1 VSNKQSYYYALS
13 FPFNE
18 RVDMS
23 ELYEAKWNSN
33 NDSKRERERANE
45 GKTVSY
51 CSDSRVFSPYVR
63 KRKKYKEIA
72 HPS

>member
-1 VSNKQSYYYALS
+1 MSICVSNKQSYYYALS

-33 NDSKRERERANE
+33 NDSKRERE
-45 GKTVSY
+45 SQ
-51 CSDSRVFSPYVR
+51 
-63 KRKKYKEIA
+63 
-72 HPS
+72 

>member
-33 NDSKRERERANE
+33 NDSKREREPMKEKRFLIVL
-45 GKTVSY
+45 TV
-51 CSDSRVFSPYVR
+51 VFFPLC
-63 KRKKYKEIA
+63 
-72 HPS
+72 